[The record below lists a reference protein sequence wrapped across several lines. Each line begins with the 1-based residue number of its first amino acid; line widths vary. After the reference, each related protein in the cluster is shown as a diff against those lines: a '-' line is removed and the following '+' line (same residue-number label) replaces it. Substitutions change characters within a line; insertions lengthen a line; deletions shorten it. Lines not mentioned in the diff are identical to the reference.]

1 MTGARLVA
9 KGRGIRSQLAHIE
22 SKLASV
28 EEELAHIVTSLGPI
42 TRSAVDGELR
52 NRREGSLLRVLL
64 DRTLSDSA
72 RERAARELTSRRR
85 GFMAPSLARPSAYR
99 NLLRIARGSDV
110 EPAVLLK
117 DLLMWGLLTAANEVD
132 DSRYVRLGTEWFV
145 DRRRRRRRVVPR
157 SLPKHQ
163 LLIWLR
169 TRSYHHASESLTPE
183 PEAQQSWAKEL
194 AAQDRAQRRYSKRQD
209 QIRRDAARAVHVLA
223 IHDSVLSPRQREV
236 LRLTAKGH
244 TVRAIA
250 QKLHIAESTVRVH
263 RHRISKL

>member
-1 MTGARLVA
+1 VTGARLA
-9 KGRGIRSQLAHIE
+9 TNGRGIRAQ
-22 SKLASV
+22 
-28 EEELAHIVTSLGPI
+28 LAHIVTSLGPI
-42 TRSAVDGELR
+42 TRSAVEGELR
-52 NRREGSLLRVLL
+52 NRREGPLLRVLL
-64 DRTLSDSA
+64 DGTLSDSA
-72 RERAARELTSRRR
+72 RKRAARELTSPRR
-85 GFMAPSLARPSAYR
+85 GFMAPCLARPSAYR
-99 NLLRIARGSDV
+99 NLPRIARKDDV

-132 DSRYVRLGTEWFV
+132 KSRYVRLGTAWLV
-145 DRRRRRRRVVPR
+145 DRRGRRRRVVPR

-169 TRSYHHASESLTPE
+169 ARSYHHASELLTPE

-194 AAQDRAQRRYSKRQD
+194 AAQDRVQRRYSKRQD
-209 QIRRDAARAVHVLA
+209 QIRRDAARAEHLLA

-236 LRLTAKGH
+236 LRLTAQGH

-250 QKLHIAESTVRVH
+250 QTLHIAESTVRVH